1 MISVQ
6 LYRLCLL
13 LCFFTMVPGCGGC
26 RREPLD
32 KQSLPADSKTD
43 SKKDKI
49 VDRLKV
55 DKLRALPAATG
66 SDFLLLKPGHWYE
79 LQQPVKANFGDESI
93 DVSCNVVD
101 QVFHPLSMLGLR
113 EPIAFERSISL
124 ARGQEK
130 RLDYQVFVPTVP
142 PPLVDRESAVKPQ
155 VRVNYMPRGLGV
167 SLREEVYPIT
177 VIPDYQFY
185 LVALSKSTDAYQFLE
200 GSTALVWPSEA
211 KLEEEKVFP
220 IRLISIEE
228 SQASSSLPSRINT
241 WSSTSHLLWNDCSA
255 TAFTEQQKLAIV
267 DWLHFGGQIIV
278 NGPES
283 QSSLA
288 SSFLSKYLPL
298 IELNKGSNTSIDWD
312 AFNDKWSIST
322 VVGEKGA
329 PIVMPQ
335 DREVPS
341 IMGKLSPG
349 ARWVSGCEGIAAERM
364 VGAGRV
370 VMTSFPVAESTWIRW
385 PSYSSFINAVLLGR
399 PPRVWATD
407 SNQSGELVFVEPFRG
422 FEKDPTLTSRFRLLA
437 RDLGARSAMLDAP
450 ETASITNSMRLPERE
465 LNAIAAEAEMEADL
479 KRVRSG
485 EPGTRRSVGELT
497 SQSGFTKP
505 AGQILRQASGINV
518 PSISTIIKLLATYL
532 VVLVPIN
539 WLVFRLIGRVELA
552 WIAVPV
558 IAVVSAFAIARA
570 VQLDV
575 GFSRSQ
581 TSISIVEV
589 PSGYSRGYAA
599 SFASLY
605 TSLTTNYSAF
615 NAESNGLVVPMLTR
629 EERMMSFTR
638 DTPMMTYRYAS
649 DRGEGLES
657 FPVRSNSTSLIR
669 TEQPCEIGGEVVLKW
684 IGDELDSIQ
693 IDNRTGLDFS
703 RAGIVAMDKTGQMRK
718 GWIGDSDGGSIASV
732 TMDVAVNTD
741 QPKER
746 ATSSKK
752 ARALFLDGWNL
763 DAGSLDAESLDG
775 ESTDQEAAKPSRK
788 MDTDD
793 TTIDMKP
800 LIKSLL
806 TSHSWHPGEAMMIGV
821 CNKAFIPTVIN
832 PLAPQRQEQSLFVI
846 HLFTDSI
853 GIASPDITIPKKSTA
868 SIEFND
874 PSIELEEFVPVK

>member
-1 MISVQ
+1 M
-6 LYRLCLL
+6 
-13 LCFFTMVPGCGGC
+13 
-26 RREPLD
+26 
-32 KQSLPADSKTD
+32 
-43 SKKDKI
+43 
-49 VDRLKV
+49 
-55 DKLRALPAATG
+55 
-66 SDFLLLKPGHWYE
+66 
-79 LQQPVKANFGDESI
+79 
-93 DVSCNVVD
+93 
-101 QVFHPLSMLGLR
+101 
-113 EPIAFERSISL
+113 
-124 ARGQEK
+124 
-130 RLDYQVFVPTVP
+130 
-142 PPLVDRESAVKPQ
+142 
-155 VRVNYMPRGLGV
+155 
-167 SLREEVYPIT
+167 
-177 VIPDYQFY
+177 
-185 LVALSKSTDAYQFLE
+185 
-200 GSTALVWPSEA
+200 
-211 KLEEEKVFP
+211 
-220 IRLISIEE
+220 
-228 SQASSSLPSRINT
+228 
-241 WSSTSHLLWNDCSA
+241 
-255 TAFTEQQKLAIV
+255 
-267 DWLHFGGQIIV
+267 
-278 NGPES
+278 
-283 QSSLA
+283 
-288 SSFLSKYLPL
+288 
-298 IELNKGSNTSIDWD
+298 
-312 AFNDKWSIST
+312 
-322 VVGEKGA
+322 
-329 PIVMPQ
+329 
-335 DREVPS
+335 
-341 IMGKLSPG
+341 
-349 ARWVSGCEGIAAERM
+349 
-364 VGAGRV
+364 
-370 VMTSFPVAESTWIRW
+370 
-385 PSYSSFINAVLLGR
+385 
-399 PPRVWATD
+399 
-407 SNQSGELVFVEPFRG
+407 
-422 FEKDPTLTSRFRLLA
+422 RLLE
-437 RDLGARSAMLDAP
+437 P
-450 ETASITNSMRLPERE
+450 E

-558 IAVVSAFAIARA
+558 IAIVSAFAIARA

-669 TEQPCEIGGEVVLKW
+669 TKQPCEIGGEVVLKW

-718 GWIGDSDGGSIASV
+718 GWIGNSEGGSIASV
-732 TMDVAVNTD
+732 KMDVALNTD

-763 DAGSLDAESLDG
+763 DAGSLDAGSLDSRSLDAESLDG
-775 ESTDQEAAKPSRK
+775 ESTDQEDAKPSRK
-788 MDTDD
+788 IDTDD

-800 LIKSLL
+800 LITSLL

-874 PSIELEEFVPVK
+874 PSIELEEFVPGK